1 MSPMM
6 PRRRP
11 SCLCASAAEL
21 EDGGAP
27 LAHRERLRA
36 IFVPKFRL
44 PKYLVYH
51 VLDYWAHFGCYYTA
65 DPVEAGKKNKIKDKE
80 RRKKKNVKS
89 KSKKKGRN
97 FSKL

>member
-1 MSPMM
+1 MLLYAAVNLATKLQVPLI
-6 PRRRP
+6 P
-11 SCLCASAAEL
+11 SST
-21 EDGGAP
+21 P
-27 LAHRERLRA
+27 LLRLRA

-80 RRKKKNVKS
+80 RRKKKNAKS